1 MSSKFTTPL
10 LFSSV
15 IALGTLG
22 FVACGESGEGGPIQ
36 PPGPQSSS
44 SSAWVPPDTTENTA
58 ILFTNLEITS
68 QSLNY
73 VKFDGVLRLE
83 LNDSSSVEDMDAA
96 HFTKVTVNVVNVA
109 TGAMMGSA
117 EFRDEQGNSI
127 GNVLDVDALGRTT
140 VDLGA
145 YALQTN
151 LDDPGYSTCGQFKL
165 MIYAE
170 ATDGYLDSKSL
181 DSIPF
186 TRPDTKCQIPESSSS
201 SEAAP
206 TNPLD
211 TMTILFSTAYGKC
224 INMATGEITQT
235 ETGDICFTRVDSKGK
250 VNVSS
255 ATDIKFAIYDN
266 LSREPKS
273 DDWGRE
279 WLPEDDHAQPTTD
292 DFLYQESALQ
302 PTITDITKAGDVFFV
317 AIAPNYQPSTGVGF
331 YAFVILK
338 NTTPDGNGDVELTL
352 HFYKK

>member
-36 PPGPQSSS
+36 PPGPQNSSS
-44 SSAWVPPDTTENTA
+44 SVWVPPEPSENTA

-109 TGAMMGSA
+109 TGTLMGSA
-117 EFRDEQGNSI
+117 EFRDDQGKSL

-145 YALQTN
+145 FALQTN
-151 LDDPGYSTCGQFKL
+151 LDDPGYSACGDFKL
-165 MIYAE
+165 MIFAE

-181 DSIPF
+181 E
-186 TRPDTKCQIPESSSS
+186 R
-201 SEAAP
+201 
-206 TNPLD
+206 
-211 TMTILFSTAYGKC
+211 
-224 INMATGEITQT
+224 
-235 ETGDICFTRVDSKGK
+235 R
-250 VNVSS
+250 
-255 ATDIKFAIYDN
+255 
-266 LSREPKS
+266 
-273 DDWGRE
+273 
-279 WLPEDDHAQPTTD
+279 
-292 DFLYQESALQ
+292 
-302 PTITDITKAGDVFFV
+302 
-317 AIAPNYQPSTGVGF
+317 
-331 YAFVILK
+331 
-338 NTTPDGNGDVELTL
+338 
-352 HFYKK
+352 